1 VKAGNGVT
9 GLGIKVGAWSAA
21 IIGAATILGWLYS
34 YLITQP
40 VMAAVREERVARIS
54 SDSTLVARIEALS
67 ANQAMIAAMLSLSS
81 QRNK

>member
-1 VKAGNGVT
+1 MKAGNGVT
-9 GLGIKVGAWSAA
+9 SLGVKIGAWSAA

-40 VMAAVREERVARIS
+40 VLAAVREERVARIS

-67 ANQAMIAAMLSLSS
+67 ANQSMIAAVLSLASRRS
-81 QRNK
+81 K